1 MPIRNEEET
10 VFLYLWPF
18 GSFPETRRVIG
29 EALVTMLPSLM
40 LGHMIFTER
49 LAAILTLLVLLRY
62 TSALVT
68 FFQIKQLRTETM
80 LMIIAGGLSLSLD
93 RAYFLVVIP
102 LYDQFLQKFRTI
114 VGEIQFE
121 NSHTSVVSLLHDSC
135 L

>member
-1 MPIRNEEET
+1 
-10 VFLYLWPF
+10 
-18 GSFPETRRVIG
+18 
-29 EALVTMLPSLM
+29 MLPSLM
-40 LGHMIFTER
+40 LGHMIFAES

-62 TSALVT
+62 TSAFVT
-68 FFQIKQLRTETM
+68 FFQIKHLRTETI

-114 VGEIQFE
+114 VGEVQLE
-121 NSHTSVVSLLHDSC
+121 NPHTSVVSLLHNSS